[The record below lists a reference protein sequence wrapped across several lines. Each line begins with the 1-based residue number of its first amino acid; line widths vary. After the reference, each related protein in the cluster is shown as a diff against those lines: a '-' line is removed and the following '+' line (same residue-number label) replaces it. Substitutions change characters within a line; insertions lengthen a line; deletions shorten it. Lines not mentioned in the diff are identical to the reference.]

1 MNSTIFNPTGR
12 YYDLLKRTWALEYE
26 DMYWP
31 EDAVF
36 MERNSRDFVTR
47 TARINANA
55 EAVCDVLS
63 THPKS
68 KVYRSSF
75 VSTLLKYCR
84 VVKTVYYPKVNDSRP
99 YYDQARTSNGGYG
112 GLLSTTFHSMD
123 DAIAF
128 FDNLDVAKGPS
139 LGTNFTLV

>member
-1 MNSTIFNPTGR
+1 MNSTIFNPKGR
-12 YYDLLKRTWALEYE
+12 YHDLLKRTWAMEYE

-68 KVYRSSF
+68 KVY
-75 VSTLLKYCR
+75 
-84 VVKTVYYPKVNDSRP
+84 
-99 YYDQARTSNGGYG
+99 
-112 GLLSTTFHSMD
+112 
-123 DAIAF
+123 
-128 FDNLDVAKGPS
+128 
-139 LGTNFTLV
+139 